1 MGPRPKAT
9 TSFGMNITGVYA
21 RISRLVETFVPAL
34 GHWTSGCA
42 SRRVMNRRSTT
53 ANGQRPLRRLSANW
67 PTALCFSVS
76 SSLASLVNAAS
87 PGHRPIAISPPH
99 RAASSVV
106 LHRGVWCAS
115 VGGGLSLAL
124 RPANPLL
131 GRDTRRQQTDQHC
144 RGTTP
149 RRSHPLPPRP
159 STRERCALPVSA
171 RRPAGAVRAA
181 DDGTIRRATR

>member
-9 TSFGMNITGVYA
+9 TSFGMHITGVYT

-34 GHWTSGCA
+34 GRALDLGLRLS
-42 SRRVMNRRSTT
+42 SRHEPQIH
-53 ANGQRPLRRLSANW
+53 NGQRPLRRLSANW

-131 GRDTRRQQTDQHC
+131 GRDTRIQQTDQHC